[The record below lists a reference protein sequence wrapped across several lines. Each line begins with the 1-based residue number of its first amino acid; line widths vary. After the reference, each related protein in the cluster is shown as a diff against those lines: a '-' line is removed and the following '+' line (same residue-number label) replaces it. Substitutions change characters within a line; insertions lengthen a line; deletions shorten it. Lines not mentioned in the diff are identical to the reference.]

1 VKRFVWRFF
10 YAYFPFL
17 YVRINILWYFYPSIK
32 FNMSEK
38 QDFLY
43 DFMIRHSWHRLS
55 RMYNQK
61 AAEHDMT
68 MSIGFILMNVDKE
81 GTPSTSLGPKMGME
95 PTSLSRTLK
104 TMEERGLI
112 RREEDAVDKRK
123 VLIFLTPEGVDK
135 RREVRNFVLGFNE
148 KIEDKIGKTKLKTF
162 YEVILKVD
170 QLMEEEMKLK
180 NER

>member
-1 VKRFVWRFF
+1 
-10 YAYFPFL
+10 
-17 YVRINILWYFYPSIK
+17 
-32 FNMSEK
+32 MTDK

-43 DFMIRHSWHRLS
+43 DFLIRHSWHRLS

-61 AAEHDMT
+61 ASEHDMT
-68 MSIGFILMNVDKE
+68 MSIGFILMNIDKE

-104 TMEERGLI
+104 TMEDRGLI
-112 RREEDAVDKRK
+112 RRQEDKIDKRK
-123 VLIFLTPEGVDK
+123 VLIFLTDEGVEK

-148 KIEDKIGKTKLKTF
+148 KIFKKIGAAKMKAF
-162 YEVILKVD
+162 AEVVLKVD
-170 QLMEEEMKLK
+170 QLMEEEIKQM